1 MSELMTTVLNTKIEV
16 TFKVAKNR
24 EAKDNGQI
32 HTFKAVVDFT
42 GMTVEDV
49 LKAAVQSHVISQ
61 QGAIRRLEE
70 VSIRKMADKTSDTPL
85 VIVASEPGKVNDP
98 EKAMSDMQK
107 LWSQLTD
114 EQRAILTAKAG

>member
-1 MSELMTTVLNTKIEV
+1 MSELMSTILNTKITV
-16 TFKVAKNR
+16 SFKVAKNR

-32 HTFKAVVDFT
+32 HNFKAVVDFT

-70 VSIRKMADKTSDTPL
+70 VSIRKMADKTKDTAL
-85 VIVASEPGKVNDP
+85 VIHASEPGKVNDP

-107 LWSQLTD
+107 LWAQLTP
-114 EQRAILTAKAG
+114 EQRKILTDKAG